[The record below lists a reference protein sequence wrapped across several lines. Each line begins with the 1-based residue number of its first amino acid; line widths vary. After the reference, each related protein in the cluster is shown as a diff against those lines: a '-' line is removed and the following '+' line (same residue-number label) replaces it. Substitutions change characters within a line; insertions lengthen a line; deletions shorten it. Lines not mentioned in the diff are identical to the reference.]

1 MIASKARFRAAKKLQ
16 SIVGYRIPEKVFS
29 GPFLEVMVSAVDYDN
44 LDYGLREQMMHIFKD
59 FLDCRCRD
67 SPMCG
72 CPERKFTRAILE
84 LRMEGLDH
92 RGIAHVLLDEYGIE
106 LYPMD
111 IMSFLEESVHVLEA
125 VRDVAEIEGGKEM
138 VERTKDALRGLEG

>member
-1 MIASKARFRAAKKLQ
+1 MIAAKARFRAAKKLQ
-16 SIVGYRIPEKVFS
+16 SIIGYRIPEKVFS
-29 GPFLEVMVSAVDYDN
+29 GPFLEVMVSNIDYDN
-44 LDYGLREQMMHIFKD
+44 LDRGLREQLMNIFKD

-72 CPERKFTRAILE
+72 CPERKFTRTILE

-92 RGIAHVLLDEYGIE
+92 RGISQVLLDEYGIE

-125 VRDVAEIEGGKEM
+125 VCDVAEIEGSEEI
-138 VERTKDALRGLEG
+138 VEKTKDALKGLEG